1 MEPSNR
7 NVLFPFPDA
16 HYSVPRSFVV
26 SVRNEDT
33 KQIMRAGTDGLRMS
47 VQTLNKGPKT
57 MPTAFTGFLPIQPSR
72 RAKTSEFVLAA
83 YRPVLSGSSLA
94 RGFVPNKRDDRFE
107 DPQP

>member
-1 MEPSNR
+1 
-7 NVLFPFPDA
+7 
-16 HYSVPRSFVV
+16 VV

-47 VQTLNKGPKT
+47 LQDLNNGQKT
-57 MPTAFTGFLPIQPSR
+57 MPTAFTDFLPLQPSR
-72 RAKTSEFVLAA
+72 RSITFEFVLAA
-83 YRPVLSGSSLA
+83 CRPVLSGSSLA